1 MVMVRRKLSG
11 LVLVLVLLALL
22 APTAAKTPD
31 SGGDE
36 IVDAPVESVFG
47 QAEVSID
54 PGASRGLGETG
65 GSNLEDLKDAFASKV
80 PIPKVPILDGG
91 SDMPPISVL
100 LNRQVWFDIE
110 DRSLD
115 GSGPYGRLVVNRLPV
130 GSPDFNRLL
139 ERAGY
144 AKAREFDKR
153 AESWSRWED
162 PRAPKLPYREE
173 YRDLDANSFDV
184 KRFYVGWAYSK
195 TYHYPDCIWSK
206 NIPTGSQ
213 VWFSSPEEAKARG
226 FVPCTT
232 CNPP

>member
-1 MVMVRRKLSG
+1 MVRRKLSG

-36 IVDAPVESVFG
+36 IVDAPVEAVLEE
-47 QAEVSID
+47 ANVSID
-54 PGASRGLGETG
+54 SGVSRGLGEWG
-65 GSNLEDLKDAFASKV
+65 GANLETPKVAFASKV
-80 PIPKVPILDGG
+80 QILDAG

-115 GSGPYGRLVVNRLPV
+115 GSGPYGKLVVNRLPV

-153 AESWSRWED
+153 AESWSWWED
-162 PRAPKLPYREE
+162 PRVPKLPYSEDD
-173 YRDLDANSFDV
+173 RDLDANTFDV

-213 VWFSSPEEAKARG
+213 VWFSSPEEAKAKG
-226 FVPCTT
+226 FAPCTT